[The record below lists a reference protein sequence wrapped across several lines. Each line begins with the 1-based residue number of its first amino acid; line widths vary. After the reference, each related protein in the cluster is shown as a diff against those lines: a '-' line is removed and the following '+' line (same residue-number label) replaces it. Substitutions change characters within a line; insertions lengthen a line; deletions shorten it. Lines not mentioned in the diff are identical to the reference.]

1 MNRPRRF
8 LARMIA
14 FLTVVAV
21 VVAVLHEQLV
31 SAFMANPPLN
41 GLILG
46 VLLLGVAFTFRQ
58 VLGLSPEVRWIEDFR
73 AGGPDAPARAPR
85 LLAPMARMLA
95 DRKGRM
101 MLSAPAMR
109 SLLDS
114 IGSRLEESREISRY
128 TIGLLVFLG
137 LLGTFWGLLD
147 TVGSVG
153 AVIGGLNAGS
163 EDLVGTFAALKNDLE
178 APLAGMGTAFSS
190 SLFGLAGSLT
200 LGFLD
205 LQAGQAQNQFYN
217 DLEEW
222 LSSVTRL
229 SSGAGVADGDQSV
242 PVYVQALLE
251 KTADSLEDL
260 QRTLSHGEEDRRA
273 AGAQTARLT
282 EALAALVDR
291 MGAEQG
297 AAAKIA
303 ESQAEIGPALQR
315 LADGGSGGVDE
326 ATRAHI
332 RNLDVHLARLVE
344 ETVAGRAH
352 LASEM
357 RAEIKLLGRMISASP
372 MAANAA
378 PRDGEAPPAPGAP
391 APQSPAAPRQPP
403 MPPPAGARR
412 GRP

>member
-1 MNRPRRF
+1 M
-8 LARMIA
+8 
-14 FLTVVAV
+14 
-21 VVAVLHEQLV
+21 
-31 SAFMANPPLN
+31 
-41 GLILG
+41 
-46 VLLLGVAFTFRQ
+46 
-58 VLGLSPEVRWIEDFR
+58 
-73 AGGPDAPARAPR
+73 
-85 LLAPMARMLA
+85 
-95 DRKGRM
+95 
-101 MLSAPAMR
+101 
-109 SLLDS
+109 
-114 IGSRLEESREISRY
+114 
-128 TIGLLVFLG
+128 
-137 LLGTFWGLLD
+137 
-147 TVGSVG
+147 
-153 AVIGGLNAGS
+153 
-163 EDLVGTFAALKNDLE
+163 
-178 APLAGMGTAFSS
+178 
-190 SLFGLAGSLT
+190 
-200 LGFLD
+200 
-205 LQAGQAQNQFYN
+205 
-217 DLEEW
+217 
-222 LSSVTRL
+222 
-229 SSGAGVADGDQSV
+229 

-315 LADGGSGGVDE
+315 LADGGSG
-326 ATRAHI
+326 ASTRRRARI
-332 RNLDVHLARLVE
+332 SVTSMSTSRRLVE